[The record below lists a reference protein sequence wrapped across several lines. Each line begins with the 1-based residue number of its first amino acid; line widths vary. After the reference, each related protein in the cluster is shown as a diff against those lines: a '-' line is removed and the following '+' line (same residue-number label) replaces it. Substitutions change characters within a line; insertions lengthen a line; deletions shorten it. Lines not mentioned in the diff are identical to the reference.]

1 MQQSLRSADVLE
13 IMFILEIFLSS
24 KMAKSKYYIVVLIS
38 LHLQVSVVLVFWFS
52 LVSQLLTQ

>member
-1 MQQSLRSADVLE
+1 MQQSVRSADVLE
-13 IMFILEIFLSS
+13 IMFISEIFLSS

>member
-1 MQQSLRSADVLE
+1 MQQSVRSADVLE